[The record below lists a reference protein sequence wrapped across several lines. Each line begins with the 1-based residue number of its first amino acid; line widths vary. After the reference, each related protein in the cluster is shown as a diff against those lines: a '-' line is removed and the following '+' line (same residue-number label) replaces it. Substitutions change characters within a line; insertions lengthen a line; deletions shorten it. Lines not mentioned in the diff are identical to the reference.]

1 MRLSVV
7 LFSVMM
13 VCVSTAVHAQG
24 PSYTYVEFGYGE
36 VEIESVEDISGDGW
50 FIGGSF
56 GLKNVHFFGQYAQFE
71 FDLDI
76 EETTWGLGAGY
87 HGLLGEKA
95 DLVAELSYVDGEIDS
110 FFLDVDDTGYL
121 ASAGV
126 RWLPIPL
133 VELNGF
139 VDRVEYDELGGETS
153 YRANAILN
161 LGPFGLGLG
170 YETEDAG
177 DTAVAFLRINARPE

>member
-1 MRLSVV
+1 MSVV
-7 LFSVMM
+7 LFTFVMA
-13 VCVSTAVHAQG
+13 CVTGVVYAQG
-24 PSYTYVEFGYGE
+24 PNYTYVEFGYGDA
-36 VEIESVEDISGDGW
+36 EIDSTVDVSGDVW

-56 GLKNVHFFGQYAQFE
+56 GLKNVHFFGRYAQIE

-76 EETTWGLGAGY
+76 EETSWGLGVGY

-110 FFLDVDDTGYL
+110 FIVDFDDTGYL
-121 ASAGV
+121 ASAGL

-153 YRANAILN
+153 YRASAILN
-161 LGPFGLGLG
+161 IGPFGLGLG

-177 DTAVAFLRINARPE
+177 DTAVAFFRINAQSE